1 MAAAAGSGSVIRDL
15 SKARKEVVRLI
26 STLSAHEKKLL
37 SSDWDSFDKFFKDFR
52 TFKISAEYSSSCYG
66 PCENAIQLLKDIQTL
81 KLAQRAIEFG
91 IDKDALKT
99 AKNKMD
105 DAMVGK
111 YKADEDKVLDPEYLG
126 LSTMAF
132 GMIERR
138 IDGTDMKQRALA
150 WDAITGYLI
159 KKLDLKQFLTKKG
172 VTSDNYIVQ
181 ELIAKGK
188 KAKSG
193 YYNELEGLFDDSFD
207 YRYHDIHSAHSLPF
221 DDHSHYQPRISG
233 EYNGVSDSGSSLL
246 IGGVIGASSIVIVM
260 LIFCLGLA
268 FGMVIYWGYS
278 QKRALDVKRNKVEMR
293 NWINDDEDRNE
304 V

>member
-1 MAAAAGSGSVIRDL
+1 MAAAPGSDSVIRNL
-15 SKARKEVVRLI
+15 ITARKEVVKLI
-26 STLSAHEKKLL
+26 SNAKDERC
-37 SSDWDSFDKFFKDFR
+37 DWDSLDKFFKDFR

-91 IDKDALKT
+91 IDKDALEA
-99 AKNKMD
+99 AKNEMD
-105 DAMVGK
+105 NAMVGK
-111 YKADEDKVLDPEYLG
+111 YKEDEDKVLDHEYLD

-221 DDHSHYQPRISG
+221 DDHSHYQPRIRFFIAYWWSNWRKFDCHR
-233 EYNGVSDSGSSLL
+233 YVDILSWFSIWNGDLL
-246 IGGVIGASSIVIVM
+246 GIFAEKSIGREKEKGRNA
-260 LIFCLGLA
+260 
-268 FGMVIYWGYS
+268 
-278 QKRALDVKRNKVEMR
+278 QLD
-293 NWINDDEDRNE
+293 
-304 V
+304 

>member
-1 MAAAAGSGSVIRDL
+1 MAAAPGSDSVIRNL
-15 SKARKEVVRLI
+15 ITARKEVVKLI
-26 STLSAHEKKLL
+26 SNAKDERC
-37 SSDWDSFDKFFKDFR
+37 DWGSFDKFFEDFR
-52 TFKISAEYSSSCYG
+52 RFKTNPEYSPCGG
-66 PCENAIQLLKDIQTL
+66 PCPNAIQLLKDIQTL

-138 IDGTDMKQRALA
+138 IDGTDKKQHALA
-150 WDAITGYLI
+150 WEAVTGYLI
-159 KKLDLKQFLTKKG
+159 KKLDLKQFLTTKG
-172 VTSDNYIVQ
+172 VTTSGNYILE
-181 ELIAKGK
+181 ELIAKGQ